1 MDSYNI
7 AVILTCFNRKE
18 KTLSCLRGLYEAQK
32 AYSQAHLSLGIYLTD
47 DGCTDGT
54 AQAVRDA
61 FPDKDITIL
70 QGDGNLYWAGG
81 MRFAWREAL
90 KRKNHWDFYLLLN
103 DDTTPMDNM
112 FYELFGAHEY
122 CQRTFRTVGV
132 YSGVTCDKDDP
143 SVITY
148 GGAIWVNKF
157 LGTDKRLNPSGIP
170 QEVDKTNANILLVA
184 KEVTDKI
191 GIFYEGYRHG
201 AADYDY
207 SIQAKKRGFK
217 ALISSNVC
225 GKCERDHL
233 NEESVREKICK
244 MSSKERYTYFSS
256 PVHSKHD
263 TLLSR
268 KRNAPWTY
276 PIKWISMTLNE
287 ELPIIGCF
295 LYKIKHFL
303 LNDKN

>member
-1 MDSYNI
+1 MDNYNI

-32 AYSQAHLSLGIYLTD
+32 AYGKAHLSLGIYLTD

-81 MRFAWREAL
+81 MRFAWKEAL

-112 FYELFGAHEY
+112 FEELFGAHEY
-122 CQRTFRTVGV
+122 CQCTFRTVGV
-132 YSGVTCDKDDP
+132 YSGVTCDIDDP
-143 SVITY
+143 SIITY
-148 GGAIWVNKF
+148 GGAVWVNKF
-157 LGTDKRLNPSGIP
+157 LGTDKRLNPSGVP

-217 ALISSNVC
+217 ALITSNVC
-225 GKCERDHL
+225 GVCERDHRDWNSERKKIL
-233 NEESVREKICK
+233 N
-244 MSSKERYTYFSS
+244 MSRADRKQYFSS
-256 PVHSKHD
+256 PRHSSHD
-263 TLLSR
+263 VLIFK
-268 KRNAPWTY
+268 KRNTPLRY
-276 PIKWISMTLNE
+276 PVVLIGRFLNE
-287 ELPIIGCF
+287 NFPK
-295 LYKIKHFL
+295 LYYLTDLFRGLK
-303 LNDKN
+303 

>member
-18 KTLSCLRGLYEAQK
+18 KTLLCLRGLYEAQK

-233 NEESVREKICK
+233 DIEALRRKILA
-244 MSSKERYTYFSS
+244 MNAKERKAYYSH
-256 PVHSKHD
+256 PLHSGKD
-263 TLLSR
+263 VLLFK
-268 KRNAPWTY
+268 KRNTPLRY
-276 PIKWISMTLNE
+276 PLGWLGRLLNE
-287 ELPIIGCF
+287 KFPH
-295 LYKIKHFL
+295 LYYMMDIVRRTL
-303 LNDKN
+303 

>member
-18 KTLSCLRGLYEAQK
+18 KTLSCLKGLYEAQK
-32 AYSQAHLSLGIYLTD
+32 ACSQAHLSLSVYLTD

-90 KRKNHWDFYLLLN
+90 ERKNHWDFYLLLN

-112 FYELFGAHEY
+112 FDELFGAHDY

-143 SVITY
+143 SIITY
-148 GGAIWVNKF
+148 GGVVWVNKF
-157 LGTDKRLNPSGIP
+157 LGTVKRLNPSGVP

-217 ALISSNVC
+217 ALITSNVC
-225 GKCERDHL
+225 GVCERDHRDWNSERKKIL
-233 NEESVREKICK
+233 N
-244 MSSKERYTYFSS
+244 MSRADRKQYFSS
-256 PVHSKHD
+256 PRHSSHD
-263 TLLSR
+263 VLIFE
-268 KRNAPWTY
+268 KRNTPLRY
-276 PIKWISMTLNE
+276 PVVLIGRFLNE
-287 ELPIIGCF
+287 NFPK
-295 LYKIKHFL
+295 LYYLTDLFRGLK
-303 LNDKN
+303 